1 MDEII
6 KKYFYNIHIGFVS
19 SDKLYRKIKAD
30 GYDIKLN
37 DVRDFYENQE
47 IIQKTKRK
55 PLKVDRVYNTIV
67 ASGYSADYQIDII
80 VYDRFEFHKYIN
92 IYCVLLTYT
101 HALPVV
107 ER

>member
-1 MDEII
+1 MYLSQYQALREV
-6 KKYFYNIHIGFVS
+6 KLEVNTGFVS
-19 SDKLYRKIKAD
+19 SEKLYRKIKAD

-67 ASGYSADYQIDII
+67 ASGYGADYQIDII
-80 VYDRFEFHKYIN
+80 VYDRFEYHKYKYILCVID
-92 IYCVLLTYT
+92 IYSRLL
-101 HALPVV
+101 
-107 ER
+107 